1 MKNPNPKPN
10 KPDFFRTAAEVAD
23 YLGISERTVRR
34 LLKNHSLPY
43 TKLGGAL
50 LVRKDDLE
58 ETIAAA
64 TFPSHA
70 MLSRHRHTPGRVNE
84 LITKPTPTED

>member
-1 MKNPNPKPN
+1 MKQPTNN
-10 KPDFFRTAAEVAD
+10 PDFFRSAKSVAQF
-23 YLGISERTVRR
+23 LGLSERSVRR
-34 LLKNHSLPY
+34 MLKNHSLPY

-50 LVRKDDLE
+50 LVRRADLE

-70 MLSRHRHTPGRVNE
+70 MLARRRHKQRTANE
-84 LITKPTPTED
+84 FTLQQTTTEK